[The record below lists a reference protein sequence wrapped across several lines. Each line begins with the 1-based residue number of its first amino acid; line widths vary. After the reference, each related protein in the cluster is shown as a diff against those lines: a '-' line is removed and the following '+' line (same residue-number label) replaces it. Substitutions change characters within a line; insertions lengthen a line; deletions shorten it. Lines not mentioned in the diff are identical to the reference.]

1 MESFRNLSVN
11 NETEMVFGLIEVGG
25 KVVLEGWQ
33 GDIGINMIEQI
44 CESDP
49 NNGIMDCTCGTIEDD
64 GERMVS
70 CDICE
75 IWQHSRCVRIPNDEE
90 IPHIFLCKKCEQEI
104 VLFPSL
110 P

>member
-1 MESFRNLSVN
+1 
-11 NETEMVFGLIEVGG
+11 
-25 KVVLEGWQ
+25 
-33 GDIGINMIEQI
+33 MIEQI